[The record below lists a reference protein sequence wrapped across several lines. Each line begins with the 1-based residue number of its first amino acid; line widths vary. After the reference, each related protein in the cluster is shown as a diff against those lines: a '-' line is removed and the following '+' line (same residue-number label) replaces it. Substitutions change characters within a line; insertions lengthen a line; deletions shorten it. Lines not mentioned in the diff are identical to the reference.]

1 MRRSRSL
8 GNDAAALNVECAVW
22 AAHRSGRM
30 PMTAIV
36 VACDGV
42 RLLFAW
48 MSSLLTNK
56 KPKSEIPDVPLTV
69 AYLRS
74 LSPFAHPRAK
84 RSR

>member
-1 MRRSRSL
+1 
-8 GNDAAALNVECAVW
+8 
-22 AAHRSGRM
+22 
-30 PMTAIV
+30 MTAIV

-74 LSPFAHPRAK
+74 LQPFLSRIRAQSGHDSHRPHLRRDSPTLWY
-84 RSR
+84 

>member
-1 MRRSRSL
+1 M
-8 GNDAAALNVECAVW
+8 GCTPIGPYAK
-22 AAHRSGRM
+22 
-30 PMTAIV
+30 TAIV

-42 RLLFAW
+42 CLLFAW

-74 LSPFAHPRAK
+74 
-84 RSR
+84 